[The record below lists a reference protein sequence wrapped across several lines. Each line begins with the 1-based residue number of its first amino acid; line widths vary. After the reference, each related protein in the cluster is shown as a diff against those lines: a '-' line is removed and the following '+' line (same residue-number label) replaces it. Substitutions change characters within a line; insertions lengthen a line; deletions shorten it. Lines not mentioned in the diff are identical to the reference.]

1 MRRPLPVQ
9 VEPLSPQRW
18 AKIERSLFSRL
29 EAESPSDT
37 SSHGES
43 RRPWGRRALLGLVA
57 ASLTLVVVAVLL
69 IAPWRATD
77 GPSGVEHASR
87 ITTGAIGSHLVLREL
102 TLDVDPES
110 TVVIGAATERGML
123 LVLDRGSIVC
133 DVTPRSARAPM
144 IIQAGAAQIRVV
156 GTRFRVERHG
166 EAAKVAVEHGLVE
179 VSLNGH
185 VTRVAAG
192 QVWPPAAPA
201 PATSATS
208 GADTDTAERL
218 DALGPSGLSD
228 PRATRHPSAR
238 PRTATSA
245 PPKEEP
251 LPSLSAQARFE
262 QAARLERADPAQATA
277 IYQALESGSDS
288 WAQNSLYAHGRLEA
302 ARGNTARARQL
313 LERYMARFPKGAN
326 GDDARA
332 LLERLR

>member
-1 MRRPLPVQ
+1 
-9 VEPLSPQRW
+9 
-18 AKIERSLFSRL
+18 
-29 EAESPSDT
+29 
-37 SSHGES
+37 
-43 RRPWGRRALLGLVA
+43 
-57 ASLTLVVVAVLL
+57 
-69 IAPWRATD
+69 
-77 GPSGVEHASR
+77 
-87 ITTGAIGSHLVLREL
+87 
-102 TLDVDPES
+102 
-110 TVVIGAATERGML
+110 VIGAATERGML

-166 EAAKVAVEHGLVE
+166 EAAQVAVEHGLVE
-179 VSLNGH
+179 VSLNGQ

-201 PATSATS
+201 TATSATA

-218 DALGPSGLSD
+218 EALGPSD
-228 PRATRHPSAR
+228 PHGIRHASAR

-245 PPKEEP
+245 QPKEEP

-288 WAQNSLYAHGRLEA
+288 WAQNALYAHGRLEA
-302 ARGNTARARQL
+302 ARGSTARARQL

-326 GDDARA
+326 RDDARA